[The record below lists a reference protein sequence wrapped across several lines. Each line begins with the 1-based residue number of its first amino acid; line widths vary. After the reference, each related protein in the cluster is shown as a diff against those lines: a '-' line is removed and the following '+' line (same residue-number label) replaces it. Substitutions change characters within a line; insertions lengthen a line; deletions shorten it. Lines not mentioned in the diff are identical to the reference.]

1 MGSMDRDSE
10 STGNRIVLRGIV
22 RETLKGQPVSFRS
35 FRATVLALVLIAG
48 SAGWYWFRP
57 DRLFTDRTVSER
69 FTQPGATTLASGMFH
84 GVTHQ
89 TSGTAT
95 IYRLPDGNL
104 ALHLSDFR
112 TSNGPDVVVY
122 LVAAPDA
129 RDAGTV
135 KRAGFVLVGELKG
148 NVGDQ
153 TYELPASI
161 DLARY
166 RAVTIWCR
174 RFSVNFGTAPLS

>member
-1 MGSMDRDSE
+1 MSSR
-10 STGNRIVLRGIV
+10 R
-22 RETLKGQPVSFRS
+22 FRTAALS
-35 FRATVLALVLIAG
+35 LVLIAG
-48 SAGWYWFRP
+48 LGGWYWFRP
-57 DRLFTDRTVSER
+57 ERLLIDRTVSEAV
-69 FTQPGATTLASGMFH
+69 PDSGSAVALTSGTFH
-84 GVTHQ
+84 GVAHE

-95 IYRLPDGNL
+95 IYRLPTGKL
-104 ALHLSDFR
+104 ALHFAGFS

-129 RDAGTV
+129 ADANTV
-135 KRAGFVLVGELKG
+135 KQAGFILVGELKG

-153 TYELPASI
+153 TYEIPEQV
-161 DLARY
+161 DLTRY